1 MVTSPTIPVF
11 VNGRVFAAVPGTSL
25 ARLLGEQEPTLLAAI
40 LDGAPVTDARVLP
53 VDPDASVYAGAIYR
67 VSARGRLSETSDA

>member
-1 MVTSPTIPVF
+1 MVTSQTIPVF

-25 ARLLGEQEPTLLAAI
+25 ARLLGDHEPTLLAAI

-53 VDPDASVYAGAIYR
+53 VDPDAPVYSGAIYR
-67 VSARGRLSETSDA
+67 VSARGRHAEAMDA